1 MCCAVPD
8 LSQGGSMARGD
19 KKPWVA
25 LAGDGQFHAMM
36 LKPKSED
43 VHDWTYVMSSFRN
56 EKL

>member
-1 MCCAVPD
+1 
-8 LSQGGSMARGD
+8 MARGAQ
-19 KKPWVA
+19 KPWVA

-43 VHDWTYVMSSFRN
+43 AHDWTCVMSSFRN